1 MRSVKNM
8 FLILGCLVTFVLV
21 LLVATALL
29 LKQSADEL
37 RQAELQRYNS
47 YLLADE
53 LRQSS
58 DDLTRLARTYVL
70 TGDAK
75 YEQQYWDVLAIRNGK
90 KARPQAY
97 QRIYWDFKAV
107 SDSSPRPDEGQVS
120 LQALM
125 QRAGFTDAEFA
136 RLKEAQANSD
146 DLVKSETIAMNAVKG
161 RFADA
166 AGQFTLQ
173 GPPDL
178 KLAADLLHND
188 SYHQY
193 KAKIMRPVDDFFV
206 LLDQR
211 TAGQVSAAEEKK
223 QFYLHM
229 LLGLICL
236 SGLGL
241 LVVLIWTYQHLIG
254 LLGCEPAEAL
264 RVVQKIA
271 SGDFSVRLKAN
282 GSHSLLGALDGMSQR
297 LRQAVG
303 EIRATSAVL
312 ASTSEQV
319 NASARQLSQ
328 NASEQRISLESSS
341 SALKEIN
348 DTVGQNSA
356 NARVTEEMAAQ
367 SSGYA
372 ANGGMAVRQTVLA
385 MRQIAGK
392 ISIIDDIAYQ
402 TNLLALNAAIEAA
415 RAGEHGKGFA
425 VVAAEVRK
433 LSARCQLA
441 AQDISDLVSNS
452 VLQAEEAGQLL
463 DEIVPSILK
472 TSLLI
477 QEISEASQEQAQG
490 INQINHSVELLA
502 EGTQINVRAA
512 DLLSGSAR
520 ELAEYAGTLER
531 NISFFRG

>member
-8 FLILGCLVTFVLV
+8 FLVLGCLVTFVLV

-125 QRAGFTDAEFA
+125 QRAGFTDSEFA

-146 DLVKSETIAMNAVKG
+146 DLVKSETIAMNAMKG
-161 RFADA
+161 RFADIS
-166 AGQFTLQ
+166 GQFTRQ
-173 GPPDL
+173 GAPDL
-178 KLAADLLHND
+178 KLAADLLHNA

-211 TAGQVSAAEEKK
+211 TAGQVSAAEEQK

-241 LVVLIWTYQHLIG
+241 LVVLHRRSGCGNYWRPRPILI
-254 LLGCEPAEAL
+254 LA
-264 RVVQKIA
+264 IT
-271 SGDFSVRLKAN
+271 RL
-282 GSHSLLGALDGMSQR
+282 S
-297 LRQAVG
+297 
-303 EIRATSAVL
+303 
-312 ASTSEQV
+312 
-319 NASARQLSQ
+319 
-328 NASEQRISLESSS
+328 
-341 SALKEIN
+341 
-348 DTVGQNSA
+348 
-356 NARVTEEMAAQ
+356 
-367 SSGYA
+367 
-372 ANGGMAVRQTVLA
+372 
-385 MRQIAGK
+385 
-392 ISIIDDIAYQ
+392 
-402 TNLLALNAAIEAA
+402 
-415 RAGEHGKGFA
+415 
-425 VVAAEVRK
+425 
-433 LSARCQLA
+433 
-441 AQDISDLVSNS
+441 
-452 VLQAEEAGQLL
+452 
-463 DEIVPSILK
+463 
-472 TSLLI
+472 
-477 QEISEASQEQAQG
+477 
-490 INQINHSVELLA
+490 
-502 EGTQINVRAA
+502 
-512 DLLSGSAR
+512 
-520 ELAEYAGTLER
+520 
-531 NISFFRG
+531 